1 MLKMVKNSDIK
12 KLSYLDMQEFRVFF
26 YNNYENEH
34 VIYTQEEDGDEVYQ
48 MLEEYEKGVRVSL
61 DMIFLNTN

>member
-1 MLKMVKNSDIK
+1 MVKNSDIK

>member
-1 MLKMVKNSDIK
+1 MVKNSDIK
-12 KLSYLDMQEFRVFF
+12 KLSYLDMQEFRVYF
-26 YNNYENEH
+26 YSNYENEH